1 MHEAKRLEPKW
12 LQLDQVNQ
20 ANELKKIGTLRE
32 KHGTALLIH
41 DVPLLKELDNRLS
54 EGVITDLMRH
64 RTTPLVSL
72 SLVVLS
78 NILSDDWERLKRPIE
93 YLDGK
98 KREDNQW

>member
-1 MHEAKRLEPKW
+1 MLKDVGKYLKISGNETQE
-12 LQLDQVNQ
+12 
-20 ANELKKIGTLRE
+20 ELKKIGTLRE